1 MQDYGKYSVQSS
13 VFGVQKIVV
22 FVLTLFTIH
31 YSLFTAAEAA
41 GVEATLSKTEVVQG
55 NMVQLKIKA
64 IGNRAAFPNIREIGG
79 SQVVG
84 RHQGQ
89 NNSFTYIN
97 GEMKNERS
105 TSLVL
110 TFAPQ
115 HDTVIP
121 AYDIN
126 IDGTVYKTDP
136 IALKVVQ
143 STAPHMANDSNKFSL
158 QMRTDKKSA
167 MVGEP
172 VLVTVYF
179 SLENG
184 VRLSEN
190 PQYNPPPFKG
200 FFTKEVDKEK
210 TYREGDRQVTELKYL
225 LTPQREGNFTIEPA
239 TAKIGVSDTSRRDMF
254 GRFFGTVWVPIS
266 SNSINIKVKPTTK
279 NTDLVGD
286 FYIENS
292 MDKQEVKANKPV
304 NLSVKIEGEG
314 SLEDFE
320 FPEYEIDGVTIY
332 SDDAKVDTKIIGK
345 KLKSTYS
352 KSFAFIAANDFTVPA
367 RSISVYDTKTSTVK
381 TLEIPS
387 YEVKVES
394 NKVALS
400 TSTGKT
406 GKSAVVQTN
415 IKQDE
420 SLLPDVTE
428 KEVKVKSV
436 EWWMLIP
443 AFVLGLL
450 MMYLFRY
457 LPLSKFKRKKSPYKE
472 SEALKI
478 LYAHINESKEIEEM
492 VRKLYAKKNGDKS
505 VVIDKKVLREMIE
518 KFKD

>member
-1 MQDYGKYSVQSS
+1 MQNHGKNSIQKMLKSVL
-13 VFGVQKIVV
+13 
-22 FVLTLFTIH
+22 VLF
-31 YSLFTAAEAA
+31 SLFIWLNAAS
-41 GVEATLSKTEVVQG
+41 VEATLSTTEVVQG

-64 IGNRAAFPNIREIGG
+64 IGDKAEFPNIREIGG

-97 GEMKNERS
+97 GVMKNERS

-115 HDTVIP
+115 HDMIIP
-121 AYDIN
+121 SYSIN

-136 IALKVVQ
+136 IALKVVKA
-143 STAPHMANDSNKFSL
+143 TAPQMANDNKFLL
-158 QMRTDKKSA
+158 QMRSDKKSV

-190 PQYNPPPFKG
+190 PQYNAPVFKG

-210 TYREGDRQVTELKYL
+210 TYREGNRQVTELRYL
-225 LTPQREGNFTIEPA
+225 LTPQKEGNFTIEPA

-266 SNSINIKVKPTTK
+266 SNNINIEVKATTQ
-279 NTDLVGD
+279 NTDLVGS

-292 MDKQEVKANKPV
+292 IDKQKVKANKPV
-304 NLSVKIEGEG
+304 NLTVKIEGEG

-320 FPEYEIDGVTIY
+320 FPAYEIDGVTIY
-332 SDDAKVDTKIIGK
+332 SDDAKVETQIIGK
-345 KLKSTYS
+345 KLKSTYV
-352 KSFAFIAANDFTVPA
+352 KSFVFISDSDFRIPA
-367 RSISVYDTKTSTVK
+367 RSISVYDTRSDTVK
-381 TLEIPS
+381 TLEIPA
-387 YEVKVES
+387 YAIKVES
-394 NKVALS
+394 IKALVS
-400 TSTGKT
+400 NADKT
-406 GKSAVVQTN
+406 EKSAVVQTN

-420 SLLPDVTE
+420 SLLPDVVE
-428 KEVKVKSV
+428 KKVEVKSI
-436 EWWMLIP
+436 EWWMLIL
-443 AFVLGLL
+443 AFILGLL
-450 MMYLFRY
+450 LMYMLKY
-457 LPLSKFKRKKSPYKE
+457 LPLSKFKRNKSPYKE

-505 VVIDKKVLREMIE
+505 VVIDKKLLKELVERY
-518 KFKD
+518 KK

>member
-1 MQDYGKYSVQSS
+1 MQNHGSS
-13 VFGVQKIVV
+13 ITKLIFIVA
-22 FVLTLFTIH
+22 LTFQFLW
-31 YSLFTAAEAA
+31 AD

-64 IGNRAAFPNIREIGG
+64 IGNRAAFPNILEIGG

-115 HDTVIP
+115 HDMTIP
-121 AYDIN
+121 SYSVN

-136 IALKVVQ
+136 IELKVVK
-143 STAPHMANDSNKFSL
+143 STAPQMANDSNKFSL
-158 QMRTDKKSA
+158 QMRADKKSA
-167 MVGEP
+167 IVGEP

-179 SLENG
+179 SLDNG

-190 PQYNPPPFKG
+190 PQYNPPAFKG

-210 TYREGDRQVTELKYL
+210 TYKEGSRQVTELRYL
-225 LTPQREGNFTIEPA
+225 LTPQKEGNFTIEPA

-266 SNSINIKVKPTTK
+266 SNSINIEVKSTMQ
-279 NTDLVGD
+279 NTDLVGS

-292 MDKQEVKANKPV
+292 IDKQQVKANKPV
-304 NLSVKIEGEG
+304 NLRVKIEGEG

-332 SDDAKVDTKIIGK
+332 SDDAKIDTQIIGK

-352 KSFAFIAANDFTVPA
+352 KSFAFISANDFTVPT

-381 TLEIPS
+381 RLEIPS
-387 YEVKVES
+387 YKVKVES
-394 NKVALS
+394 NQLALA
-400 TSTGKT
+400 TPTDKT
-406 GKSAVVQTN
+406 EKSAVVQTN

-420 SLLPDVTE
+420 SLLPDVAE

-436 EWWMLIP
+436 EWWMLII
-443 AFVLGLL
+443 AFILGLVL
-450 MMYLFRY
+450 MYLFKY
-457 LPLSKFKRKKSPYKE
+457 LSLSKFKRNKSPYKE

-505 VVIDKKVLREMIE
+505 VVIDKKVLKEMIE

>member
-1 MQDYGKYSVQSS
+1 MQNHGNENVWRSAFS
-13 VFGVQKIVV
+13 VQKIVV
-22 FVLTLFTIH
+22 LVLTLFTIH

-41 GVEATLSKTEVVQG
+41 SVEATLSKTEVVQG

-64 IGNRAAFPNIREIGG
+64 IGNKAAFPNIREIGG

-97 GEMKNERS
+97 GVMKSERS

-115 HDTVIP
+115 HDTIVP
-121 AYDIN
+121 SYSIN

-136 IALKVVQ
+136 IALKVVKA
-143 STAPHMANDSNKFSL
+143 SAPKMSKDNKFSL
-158 QMRTDKKSA
+158 QMRSDKKSV

-184 VRLSEN
+184 VQLSEN
-190 PQYNPPPFKG
+190 PQYNAPVFKG
-200 FFTKEVDKEK
+200 FLTKEVDKEK
-210 TYREGDRQVTELKYL
+210 TYREGNRQVTELRYL
-225 LTPQREGNFTIEPA
+225 LTPQREGNFTIDPA

-266 SNSINIKVKPTTK
+266 SNSMTIEVRSTTQ
-279 NTDLVGD
+279 NTDLVGS

-292 MDKQEVKANKPV
+292 IDKQEVKANNPV
-304 NLSVKIEGEG
+304 NLTVKIEGEG

-320 FPEYEIDGVTIY
+320 FSEYEIDGVTIY

-367 RSISVYDTKTSTVK
+367 RNITAYDTETNTVK

-400 TSTGKT
+400 TPTDKT
-406 GKSAVVQTN
+406 EKSAVVQTN

-420 SLLPDVTE
+420 SLLPDATE

-436 EWWMLIP
+436 EWWMLIL
-443 AFVLGLL
+443 AFISGLILMYVLK
-450 MMYLFRY
+450 YVS
-457 LPLSKFKRKKSPYKE
+457 LSKFKRNKSPYKE

-505 VVIDKKVLREMIE
+505 VIIDKKLLKELVE
-518 KFKD
+518 KIKN

>member
-1 MQDYGKYSVQSS
+1 MQNYGKNI
-13 VFGVQKIVV
+13 VQKMIKS
-22 FVLTLFTIH
+22 VLILF
-31 YSLFTAAEAA
+31 SLLTVLNAAS
-41 GVEATLSKTEVVQG
+41 VEATLSTTEVVQG

-64 IGNRAAFPNIREIGG
+64 IGNRAAFPDIQEVGG

-115 HDTVIP
+115 HDMTIP
-121 AYDIN
+121 SYSVN

-136 IALKVVQ
+136 IALKVVK
-143 STAPHMANDSNKFSL
+143 STAPQKLNDNKFSL
-158 QMRTDKKSA
+158 QMRADKKSV
-167 MVGEP
+167 MEGEP

-190 PQYNPPPFKG
+190 PQYNAPSFKG
-200 FFTKEVDKEK
+200 FLTKEVDKEK
-210 TYREGDRQVTELKYL
+210 TYREGNRQVTELKYL

-266 SNSINIKVKPTTK
+266 SNSINIEVKPTTQ
-279 NTDLVGD
+279 NTDLVGS

-292 MDKQEVKANKPV
+292 IDKQQVKANKPV
-304 NLSVKIEGEG
+304 NLTVKIEGEG

-332 SDDAKVDTKIIGK
+332 SDDAKVNTQVIGK
-345 KLKSTYS
+345 KLKSTYV
-352 KSFAFIAANDFTVPA
+352 KSFAFIAADDFTIPA

-387 YEVKVES
+387 YDVKVKVE
-394 NKVALS
+394 KTLLS
-400 TSTGKT
+400 PAKT
-406 GKSAVVQTN
+406 KEKNAVVQTN
-415 IKQDE
+415 IKQDD
-420 SLLPDVTE
+420 SMLPDVVE
-428 KEVKVKSV
+428 KQEKVNTV
-436 EWWMLIP
+436 AWWMLML
-443 AFVLGLL
+443 AFASGLVL
-450 MMYLFRY
+450 MYLFKY
-457 LPLSKFKRKKSPYKE
+457 LPLSKFKREKSPYKE

-478 LYAHINESKEIEEM
+478 LYAHINESKEVEDM
-492 VRKLYAKKNGDKS
+492 VRKLYARKNGDKS
-505 VVIDKKVLREMIE
+505 IVIDKKELRVLVERY
-518 KFKD
+518 KK

>member
-1 MQDYGKYSVQSS
+1 MQNHGKNSIQKMLKSVL
-13 VFGVQKIVV
+13 
-22 FVLTLFTIH
+22 VLF
-31 YSLFTAAEAA
+31 SLFIWLNAAS
-41 GVEATLSKTEVVQG
+41 VEATLSTTEVVQG

-64 IGNRAAFPNIREIGG
+64 IGDKAEFPNIREIGG

-97 GEMKNERS
+97 GVMKNERS

-115 HDTVIP
+115 HDMIIP
-121 AYDIN
+121 SYSIN

-136 IALKVVQ
+136 IALKVVKA
-143 STAPHMANDSNKFSL
+143 TAPQMAKDNKFSL
-158 QMRTDKKSA
+158 QMRSDKKSV

-179 SLENG
+179 SLENS

-190 PQYNPPPFKG
+190 PQYNAPVFKG

-210 TYREGDRQVTELKYL
+210 TYREGNRQVTELRYL
-225 LTPQREGNFTIEPA
+225 LTPQKEGNFTIEPA

-266 SNSINIKVKPTTK
+266 SNNINIEVKATTQ
-279 NTDLVGD
+279 NTDLVGS

-292 MDKQEVKANKPV
+292 IDKQKVKANKPV
-304 NLSVKIEGEG
+304 NLTVKIEGEG

-320 FPEYEIDGVTIY
+320 FPAYEIDGVTIY
-332 SDDAKVDTKIIGK
+332 SDDAKVETQIIGK
-345 KLKSTYS
+345 KLKSTYV
-352 KSFAFIAANDFTVPA
+352 KSFVFISDSDFRIPA
-367 RSISVYDTKTSTVK
+367 RSISVYDTRSDTVK
-381 TLEIPS
+381 TLEIPA
-387 YEVKVES
+387 YAIKVES
-394 NKVALS
+394 IKALVS
-400 TSTGKT
+400 NADKT
-406 GKSAVVQTN
+406 EKSAVVQTN

-420 SLLPDVTE
+420 SLLPDVVE
-428 KEVKVKSV
+428 KKVEVKSI
-436 EWWMLIP
+436 EWWMLIL
-443 AFVLGLL
+443 AFILGLL
-450 MMYLFRY
+450 LMYMLKY
-457 LPLSKFKRKKSPYKE
+457 LPLSKFKRNKSPYKE

-505 VVIDKKVLREMIE
+505 VVIDKKLLKELVERY
-518 KFKD
+518 KK

>member
-1 MQDYGKYSVQSS
+1 MQNHGRFCVQRSAFSVQRIFSKLKLKRS
-13 VFGVQKIVV
+13 TF
-22 FVLTLFTIH
+22 TL
-31 YSLFTAAEAA
+31 LNAAS
-41 GVEATLSKTEVVQG
+41 VEATLSTTEVVQG

-64 IGNRAAFPNIREIGG
+64 IGNKAAFPNIQEIGG

-97 GEMKNERS
+97 GVVKNERS

-121 AYDIN
+121 SYSIN

-136 IALKVVQ
+136 IALKVVKA
-143 STAPHMANDSNKFSL
+143 TAPKMAKDNKFSL
-158 QMRTDKKSA
+158 LMRSDKNSV

-190 PQYNPPPFKG
+190 PQYDPPVFKG
-200 FFTKEVDKEK
+200 FFSKEIDKEK
-210 TYREGDRQVTELKYL
+210 TYREGNRQVTELRYL
-225 LTPQREGNFTIEPA
+225 LTPQKEGNFTIEPA
-239 TAKIGVSDTSRRDMF
+239 TAKIGVADTSRRDMF

-266 SNSINIKVKPTTK
+266 SNSINIEVKVTSQ
-279 NTDLVGD
+279 NTDLVGN
-286 FYIENS
+286 FYLENS
-292 MDKQEVKANKPV
+292 IDKQQVKANNPV
-304 NLSVKIEGEG
+304 NLTLKIEGEG

-320 FPEYEIDGVTIY
+320 FSEYEIDGVTIY
-332 SDDAKVDTKIIGK
+332 SNDAKVDTKIIGK

-352 KSFAFIAANDFTVPA
+352 KSFAFIAANDFTIPA

-387 YEVKVES
+387 YEVKVQVS
-394 NKVALS
+394 KALVSS
-400 TSTGKT
+400 TAKAE
-406 GKSAVVQTN
+406 KSAAVVQTN

-420 SLLPDVTE
+420 SLLPDATE

-436 EWWMLIP
+436 EWWMLML
-443 AFVLGLL
+443 AFILGLF
-450 MMYLFRY
+450 MMYLFKY
-457 LPLSKFKRKKSPYKE
+457 LPLSKFKREKNPYKE
-472 SEALKI
+472 SVALKI

-505 VVIDKKVLREMIE
+505 VVIDKKVLRELVE
-518 KFKD
+518 KVKKSH

>member
-1 MQDYGKYSVQSS
+1 MQNHGKNSILKMIKS
-13 VFGVQKIVV
+13 IL
-22 FVLTLFTIH
+22 VLF
-31 YSLFTAAEAA
+31 SLFTWLNAAS
-41 GVEATLSKTEVVQG
+41 VEATLSNTEVVQG

-64 IGNRAAFPNIREIGG
+64 TGDKAEFPNIREIGG
-79 SQVVG
+79 SKVVG

-97 GEMKNERS
+97 GKMKNERS

-121 AYDIN
+121 SYSIT
-126 IDGTVYKTDP
+126 IDGTVYQTDP
-136 IALKVVQ
+136 IALKVVKA
-143 STAPHMANDSNKFSL
+143 TAPKMAKDNKFSL
-158 QMRTDKKSA
+158 QLRSDKKSV

-179 SLENG
+179 SLQSG

-190 PQYNPPPFKG
+190 PQYNAPAFKG
-200 FFTKEVDKEK
+200 FFVKEVDKEK
-210 TYREGDRQVTELKYL
+210 NYREGNRQVTELRYL
-225 LTPQREGNFTIEPA
+225 LTPQKEGNFTIEPA
-239 TAKIGVSDTSRRDMF
+239 TAKIGVADTSRRDMF

-266 SNSINIKVKPTTK
+266 SKSINIEVKPTSQ
-279 NTDLVGD
+279 NTDLVGN

-292 MDKQEVKANKPV
+292 IDKQQVKANKPV
-304 NLSVKIEGEG
+304 NLKVKIEGEG

-320 FPEYEIDGVTIY
+320 FPAYEIDGVTIY
-332 SDDAKVDTKIIGK
+332 SDDAKVGTQVIGK

-387 YEVKVES
+387 YNVKVEA
-394 NKVALS
+394 NKATVS
-400 TSTGKT
+400 HTDNTE
-406 GKSAVVQTN
+406 KSAVVQTN

-420 SLLPDVTE
+420 SLLPDIAE
-428 KEVKVKSV
+428 KKVEVKSI
-436 EWWMLIP
+436 EWWMLIL
-443 AFVLGLL
+443 AFILGLL
-450 MMYLFRY
+450 LMYVLKY
-457 LPLSKFKRKKSPYKE
+457 IPLAKFQRNKSPYKE

-478 LYAHINESKEIEEM
+478 LYAHINESQEIEEM

-505 VVIDKKVLREMIE
+505 VAIDKKVLKKLVERY
-518 KFKD
+518 KK